1 MFDYSELRNYIDG
14 KRRQIHALPDVMK
27 ELDLRMS
34 SEQVYEIEGRKKM
47 LSDIENVILEL
58 MEEEARK

>member
-1 MFDYSELRNYIDG
+1 
-14 KRRQIHALPDVMK
+14 MK
-27 ELDLRMS
+27 ELDLKMS

-47 LSDIENVILEL
+47 LKDVENVILEL